1 VTEAIIISVV
11 DDAHSHVFP
20 FVIRSVIGKMHMLL
34 NSLAPHAS
42 LFPRI
47 LLPQDINNEF
57 ITWIFYYN
65 SGFLLSML
73 MLREMHLLREITLS
87 FQCLMKHGIIY
98 YGYCRLFY
106 KLLLFLFYKL
116 LWLKASDKC
125 INVILHKEYKSDFF

>member
-34 NSLAPHAS
+34 NGLAPHAS

-87 FQCLMKHGIIY
+87 FQCLMNMVLYIMIIV
-98 YGYCRLFY
+98 GSF
-106 KLLLFLFYKL
+106 
-116 LWLKASDKC
+116 
-125 INVILHKEYKSDFF
+125 INCFCSSFISCFG